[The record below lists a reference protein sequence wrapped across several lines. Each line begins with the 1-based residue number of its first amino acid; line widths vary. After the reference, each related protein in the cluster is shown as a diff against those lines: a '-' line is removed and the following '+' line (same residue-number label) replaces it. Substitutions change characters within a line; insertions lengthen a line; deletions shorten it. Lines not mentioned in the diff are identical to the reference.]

1 MVSRVRLGARLAPRP
16 PLLAVT
22 IFLNYFYL
30 SAMVTLVQEQVRADQ
45 RVMSGAL
52 LLLVMNFIGLGLGP
66 TYVGSISQFFRATH
80 PQNSL
85 QIALYALT
93 PFYLVAVF
101 LFLMLARVLR
111 RECCFRRNCPMI
123 PRAASVCLFFAA
135 LAYRADAVTAHPP
148 AGKLQGRLEGQVRV
162 FKGIPYA
169 MPPVGAARW
178 KPRSPCPAGRAS
190 GTRRSSDRPATSH
203 RPSSRTSMR
212 AIRCR

>member
-1 MVSRVRLGARLAPRP
+1 MVLMMKSGAARIPWWLEEFKRQAPDLQVRVWPDVGDKKDVEFAFVWAPAWRLAL

-111 RECCFRRNCPMI
+111 KES
-123 PRAASVCLFFAA
+123 AASGE
-135 LAYRADAVTAHPP
+135 TAP
-148 AGKLQGRLEGQVRV
+148 
-162 FKGIPYA
+162 
-169 MPPVGAARW
+169 
-178 KPRSPCPAGRAS
+178 
-190 GTRRSSDRPATSH
+190 
-203 RPSSRTSMR
+203 
-212 AIRCR
+212 